1 MIRKTAIAALA
12 SLAGFIPGLAF
23 AQSVTLPQPW
33 QMNLQPPGS
42 ETMEKIVS
50 FHTELIYIIT
60 AIALFIMALLVYVM
74 VRFNAKNNPN
84 PTKTSHNTVLEILW
98 TVIPIL
104 ILVYIAIPSF
114 KLLFFEG
121 RLPDAQMTL
130 KVTGHQWFW
139 SYNYPDQGNF
149 GFDSLIKCRTTEEC
163 AGDKDDKGNIP
174 IRLLD
179 VDNPVVVPVDTVVRV
194 QLVSEDVI
202 HSWAV
207 PAFGVKTDAVPGR
220 LQETWFKIE
229 HEGTYYGQCSELCG
243 QDHGFMP
250 IRIEAVS
257 KDAFAAWAKAAPE
270 KFKAQNEVPVPA
282 KEVAEV
288 NR

>member
-12 SLAGFIPGLAF
+12 SLAGLIPGLAF
-23 AQSVTLPQPW
+23 AQSVTQPQPW

-42 ETMEKIVS
+42 ETMERIVS
-50 FHTELIYIIT
+50 FHNELIYIIT
-60 AIALFIMALLVYVM
+60 VITLFVLALLIYIVI
-74 VRFNAKNNPN
+74 RFNAKSN
-84 PTKTSHNTVLEILW
+84 PTPSKTSHNTVLEILW
-98 TVIPIL
+98 TVIPIM

-121 RLPDAQMTL
+121 RFPDAQMTL

-139 SYNYPDQGNF
+139 SYAYPDQGNF
-149 GFDSLIKCRTTEEC
+149 GFDSLVKCRTPEEC

-179 VDNPVVVPVDTVVRV
+179 VDNPVVVPVDTVVRI
-194 QLVSEDVI
+194 QIVSDDVI

-207 PAFGVKTDAVPGR
+207 PSLGIKTDAVPGR

-229 HEGTYYGQCSELCG
+229 HEGRYYGQCSQLCG

-250 IRIEAVS
+250 IAIEVVS
-257 KDAFAAWAKAAPE
+257 KEAFAAWVKAAPE
-270 KFKAQNEVPVPA
+270 KFKAQNEEPVPA

>member
-202 HSWAV
+202 YSWAV

>member
-1 MIRKTAIAALA
+1 MIRKTAFAALA
-12 SLAGFIPGLAF
+12 SLVGFIPGLAF

-50 FHTELIYIIT
+50 FHNELIYIIT

-74 VRFNAKNNPN
+74 VRFNAKRNPT

-207 PAFGVKTDAVPGR
+207 PAFGIKTDAVPGR

-257 KDAFAAWAKAAPE
+257 KEAFAAWAKAAPE
-270 KFKAQNEVPVPA
+270 KFKAQNEVPAPA
-282 KEVAEV
+282 KELAEV

>member
-1 MIRKTAIAALA
+1 
-12 SLAGFIPGLAF
+12 
-23 AQSVTLPQPW
+23 
-33 QMNLQPPGS
+33 MNLQPPGS

-50 FHTELIYIIT
+50 FHNELIYIIT

-74 VRFNAKNNPN
+74 VRFNAKRNPT

-207 PAFGVKTDAVPGR
+207 PAFGIKTDAVPGR

-257 KDAFAAWAKAAPE
+257 KEAFAAWAKAAPE
-270 KFKAQNEVPVPA
+270 KFKAQNEVPAPA
-282 KEVAEV
+282 KELAEV